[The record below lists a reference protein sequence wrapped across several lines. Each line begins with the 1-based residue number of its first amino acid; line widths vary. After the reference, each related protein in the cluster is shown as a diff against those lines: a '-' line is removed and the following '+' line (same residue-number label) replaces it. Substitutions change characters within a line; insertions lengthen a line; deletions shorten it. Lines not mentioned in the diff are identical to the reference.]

1 MIEVLFN
8 NPAVSALG
16 WTLLHSLWQ
25 ATALAALLWL
35 VSRSSDNARLRY
47 GLAYS
52 TMMVQLAL
60 SIFTFGWIY
69 EPAIA
74 QSTIPGSVEMFAVF
88 TAPEQGVSH
97 WNAERL
103 MGWVVVFW
111 LVGLSIGSVRMGI
124 AFGRVRRMQ
133 RMAKRAVP
141 ADFRQRVAALAQRLG
156 YYGKLRIGISDQI
169 GGPALLGHL
178 KPMLIFPVAIVN
190 QLSPEQAEAVIL
202 HELAHLSRQD
212 HWWNLLQ
219 CIVDVLFYYHPVMWW
234 ISARIREERE
244 HCCDDLVL
252 THGPGGL
259 PYAKALLYFEQQ
271 HTTPATA
278 VALTNSPGGLLGRVQ
293 RFLHQQNIPYQM
305 KSRLFLLPLLTL
317 IALISTAAYHP
328 ADEKTAPEADCTTI
342 APLPSPFGDRAEGA
356 SKGLPAPAESAQT
369 LVAITPDTLPQG
381 RHQVSSFRNGE
392 STEVIVE
399 DGEIKE
405 LKINGDK
412 IPASEYERHTPMVES
427 LLGVNRFQRRGV
439 YSFPDNDG
447 NLPRGF
453 ERLEQ
458 DLEGMEDRLENSG
471 IRIERHFESMGDN
484 WESLGERLGEMGE
497 RLGRSFEDMF
507 EFDSN
512 GNTFRF
518 ELRGEE
524 DGIFEFD
531 LDSLMRDG
539 SGAHIFEFDSRDGGV
554 WHLDGDHNSDDLDAL
569 IREKENATRSEEDEI
584 REMETMIEKLERRKA
599 EKQRELDRAKRQQAD
614 GQRQQRDLLRQDAD
628 LARQQQDQQR
638 EEAREQRFLARA
650 QSEELIKRTSD
661 GGVDPDKFAAII
673 TQLQEEG
680 LVKDSGKFKKMLLTN
695 TTLKVNGKKVS
706 PEAHARFAELYQ
718 ERFGKP
724 LSGSQF
730 QIKINR

>member
-1 MIEVLFN
+1 MIELLFN

-25 ATALAALLWL
+25 ATGLAALLWL

-52 TMMVQLAL
+52 TMMLQLAL
-60 SIFTFGWIY
+60 SVFTFGWIY
-69 EPAIA
+69 EPVIA
-74 QSTIPGSVEMFAVF
+74 QSASTASVEIFAVF
-88 TAPEQGVSH
+88 SAPEQGISH

-111 LVGLSIGSVRMGI
+111 LVGLSIGSVRMGV

-133 RMAKRAVP
+133 RMATRAVP
-141 ADFRQRVAALAQRLG
+141 ADFRQHVAALAQRLG
-156 YYGKLRIGISDQI
+156 YHGKLRIGISDQI
-169 GGPALLGHL
+169 GGPALLGHF
-178 KPMLIFPVAIVN
+178 KPMLIFPLAIVN

-219 CIVDVLFYYHPVMWW
+219 CVVEILFYYHPVMWW

-271 HTTPATA
+271 NTMPATA

-328 ADEKTAPEADCTTI
+328 ANAPTVPEADCTTT
-342 APLPSPFGDRAEGA
+342 ALTNSPLGGRAVGA
-356 SKGLPAPAESAQT
+356 NGGAPAPAVSAQT
-369 LVAITPDTLPQG
+369 IITISPDTLPLG

-412 IPASEYERHTPMVES
+412 VPPSEYERHTPMVER
-427 LLGVNRFQRRGV
+427 LLGVDNGRRYETFFFDG
-439 YSFPDNDG
+439 SNFP
-447 NLPRGF
+447 R
-453 ERLEQ
+453 
-458 DLEGMEDRLENSG
+458 DLEGTEMELKGMEKQLEKSG

-497 RLGRSFEDMF
+497 RLGRSFENMF
-507 EFDSN
+507 EFDSD

-518 ELRGEE
+518 ELKGEE

-531 LDSLMRDG
+531 LDSLIRDG
-539 SGAHIFEFDSRDGGV
+539 SGSRIFQFDNRNGGV
-554 WHLDGDHNSDDLDAL
+554 WHLDGDHEGNDLDAL
-569 IREKENATRSEEDEI
+569 IREKENATRSEEEEI

-614 GQRQQRDLLRQDAD
+614 GQRQQRDLLRQEAD
-628 LARQQQDQQR
+628 LARQQQDVQR
-638 EEAREQRFLARA
+638 QEAREQYNLARA
-650 QSEELIKRTSD
+650 QYERSSNQSSD
-661 GGVDPDKFAAII
+661 GGLEPDKFTAII

-680 LVKDSGKFKKMLLTN
+680 LVKGNGKFKKMLLTN

-718 ERFGKP
+718 EQFGKP

>member
-1 MIEVLFN
+1 MIELLFN
-8 NPAVSALG
+8 DPAVSALG

-25 ATALAALLWL
+25 ATGLAGLLWL

-47 GLAYS
+47 GVAYS
-52 TMMVQLAL
+52 TMMLQLAL
-60 SIFTFGWIY
+60 SVFTFGWIY
-69 EPAIA
+69 EPATA
-74 QSTIPGSVEMFAVF
+74 QSTGTASVEIFAVL
-88 TAPEQGVSH
+88 TAPEQGISH
-97 WNAERL
+97 WNPERL
-103 MGWVVVFW
+103 MAWVVVFW
-111 LVGLSIGSVRMGI
+111 LVGLGIGSVRMGL

-133 RMAKRAVP
+133 RMATRAVP
-141 ADFRQRVAALAQRLG
+141 ADFRQRCYALAQRLG
-156 YYGKLRIGISDQI
+156 YHGKLRIGISEQI

-178 KPMLIFPVAIVN
+178 KPMLIFPLAIVN

-219 CIVDVLFYYHPVMWW
+219 CVVEVLFYYHPVMWW

-328 ADEKTAPEADCTTI
+328 AEKATAAGADCTTT
-342 APLPSPFGDRAEGA
+342 APLPSP
-356 SKGLPAPAESAQT
+356 APAVSAQNIVT
-369 LVAITPDTLPQG
+369 ISPDTLPQG

-392 STEVIVE
+392 STEVIVQ

-405 LKINGDK
+405 LKINGEEV
-412 IPASEYERHTPMVES
+412 PPSEFEQHTPMVER
-427 LLGVNRFQRRGV
+427 LLGV
-439 YSFPDNDG
+439 DNDRNYETFFFDG
-447 NLPRGF
+447 NNFPR
-453 ERLEQ
+453 
-458 DLEGMEDRLENSG
+458 DLERSEKDLHDMEKHLEKSG

-497 RLGRSFEDMF
+497 RLGRSFENMF
-507 EFDSN
+507 EFDTE

-518 ELRGEE
+518 ELKGEE

-531 LDSLMRDG
+531 LDSLMSNG
-539 SGAHIFEFDSRDGGV
+539 SGAHIFEFDSRNGGV
-554 WHLDGDHNSDDLDAL
+554 WHLDGDHEGDDLDAL
-569 IREKENATRSEEDEI
+569 IREKENAARSEEEEI

-599 EKQRELDRAKRQQAD
+599 EKQRNLERAKS
-614 GQRQQRDLLRQDAD
+614 
-628 LARQQQDQQR
+628 
-638 EEAREQRFLARA
+638 EEAEKAIDRSRALRRSYIEQIADIGDVPKGF
-650 QSEELIKRTSD
+650 D
-661 GGVDPDKFAAII
+661 VII
-673 TQLQEEG
+673 DQMQKEG
-680 LVKDSGKFKKMLLTN
+680 LIEDSGEIKKLIVN
-695 TTLKVNGKKVS
+695 NSTLKINGKKAS
-706 PEAHARFAELYQ
+706 PEAYARFLEIHEKMY
-718 ERFGKP
+718 GKS
-724 LSGSQF
+724 LGEDF
-730 QIKINR
+730 QIKIKR

>member
-25 ATALAALLWL
+25 ATGLAALLWL

-60 SIFTFGWIY
+60 SIFTFGWTY

-133 RMAKRAVP
+133 RMATRAVP

-156 YYGKLRIGISDQI
+156 FHGKLRIGISDQI

-202 HELAHLSRQD
+202 HELAHLTRQD

-219 CIVDVLFYYHPVMWW
+219 CVVDVLFYYHPVMWW

-252 THGPGGL
+252 AHGPGGL

-328 ADEKTAPEADCTTI
+328 ADEIIASEADCTIT
-342 APLPSPFGDRAEGA
+342 APLPSP
-356 SKGLPAPAESAQT
+356 APAVSAQT
-369 LVAITPDTLPQG
+369 LVTVANDTLPRG

-405 LKINGDK
+405 LKINGEEV
-412 IPASEYERHTPMVES
+412 PPSEFERHTPMVES
-427 LLGVNRFQRRGV
+427 LLGVNRPGRGGIYV
-439 YSFPDNDG
+439 FPGNDG

-453 ERLEQ
+453 EGLEQ
-458 DLEGMEDRLENSG
+458 DLEGMEEQLENSG
-471 IRIERHFESMGDN
+471 VRIERRFQSMGDN

-497 RLGRSFEDMF
+497 RLGRSFENMF
-507 EFDSN
+507 EFDSE

-518 ELRGEE
+518 ELKGEE

-531 LDSLMRDG
+531 LDSLMREG
-539 SGAHIFEFDSRDGGV
+539 GGAHIFEFDSRNGGV
-554 WHLDGDHNSDDLDAL
+554 WHLDGDHEADDLNAL
-569 IREKENATRSEEDEI
+569 IREKENAARSEEDEI

-599 EKQRELDRAKRQQAD
+599 EKQRELDLAKRQQAD
-614 GQRQQRDLLRQDAD
+614 GQRQQRDLLRQNAD
-628 LARQQQDQQR
+628 LARQQQDVQR
-638 EEAREQRFLARA
+638 QEAREQYEVARA
-650 QSEELIKRTSD
+650 QSEHRTSD
-661 GGVDPDKFAAII
+661 GGVDPDKFASII

-680 LVKDSGKFKKMLLTN
+680 FVKGSGKFKKMLLTN

-706 PEAHARFAELYQ
+706 PEAHARFAELYL
-718 ERFGKP
+718 EKFGKP